1 MIADYSNKTVLIIDN
16 SPVITR
22 LIKNNMVEM
31 GFGED
36 KLTMVNAGNQASMFL
51 DLQQYDLVTTSIHL
65 KALDGIDILKA
76 LRASSDEKTKNTPFI
91 IISAERKEYF
101 IEDLEKLG
109 STHYLQKP
117 FTKEL
122 LQQALCTVF
131 YPDLVQASTTVEKT
145 EEASPPS
152 APLATSSAPLN
163 IDIKI
168 INPFIES
175 TVEALGQY
183 MAQAVAGEPTDAD
196 DVSGDFSSVIDITD
210 KSNGVKSRII
220 LFFPKDVACK
230 IYAGIFGEVDLE
242 QVCGVV
248 QELGN
253 IIAGI
258 VKPKISECSQD
269 IYSLI
274 YPGQTLK
281 EENGGKLSFQLGL
294 PVTTMKDN
302 HRIFLDN
309 KDGAKFVVPFNI
321 DQDKISLLVQFQ
333 KYCD

>member
-1 MIADYSNKTVLIIDN
+1 MTPDYSNKAVLIVDN

-22 LIKNNMVEM
+22 LIKNNLMQM
-31 GFGED
+31 GFNES
-36 KLTMVNAGNQASMFL
+36 KLSMVNAGNQASMFL

-65 KALDGIDILKA
+65 KAIDGIDILKTV
-76 LRASSDEKTKNTPFI
+76 RASSDEKTKNTPFI
-91 IISAERKEYF
+91 IVSAERKEYYF
-101 IEDLEKLG
+101 EELEKIG
-109 STHYLQKP
+109 NTKYLQKP

-122 LQQALCTVF
+122 LEQAVCAIF
-131 YPDLVQASTTVEKT
+131 YPDLVVAPPPEVEKPT
-145 EEASPPS
+145 EPKLPS
-152 APLATSSAPLN
+152 TQLTVKPLK

-183 MAQAVAGEPTDAD
+183 MAQAVAGEPTDTD
-196 DVSGDFSSVIDITD
+196 DVSGDFSSMIDITD
-210 KSNGVKSRII
+210 KANGIKSSII
-220 LFFPKDVACK
+220 LFFPKEAACK

-258 VKPKISECSQD
+258 VKPKISELSQN

-274 YPGQTLK
+274 YPGQSIK
-281 EENGGKLSFQLGL
+281 EENGGILSFQLGL

-302 HRIFLDN
+302 HTVSLDN
-309 KDGAKFVVPFNI
+309 KDALKFVVPFSI
-321 DQDKISLLVQFQ
+321 EQDKISLIVQFQ
-333 KYCD
+333 KYTE

>member
-1 MIADYSNKTVLIIDN
+1 MIADYSNKTVLIVDN

-22 LIKNNMVEM
+22 LIKNNLMEM

-36 KLTMVNAGNQASMFL
+36 KLTLVNAGNQASMFL
-51 DLQQYDLVTTSIHL
+51 DLQQYNLVTTSIHL
-65 KALDGIDILKA
+65 KALDGIDILKTV
-76 LRASSDEKTKNTPFI
+76 RASSDEKTKNTPFI
-91 IISAERKEYF
+91 IISAERKEYY
-101 IEDLEKLG
+101 IEDLVKLG
-109 STHYLQKP
+109 HTQYLQKP

-122 LQQALCTVF
+122 LQQAVCTVF
-131 YPDLVQASTTVEKT
+131 YPDLILASTAEEKSVE
-145 EEASPPS
+145 PP
-152 APLATSSAPLN
+152 PLPPTPLSSAPLN
-163 IDIKI
+163 IDLKI

-183 MAQAVAGEPTDAD
+183 MTQAVAGEPTDTD

-210 KSNGVKSRII
+210 KPNGIKSRII

-242 QVCGVV
+242 QVCGIV

-269 IYSLI
+269 IYNLI

-309 KDGAKFVVPFNI
+309 KDATKFVVPFNI

-333 KYCD
+333 KYSD